1 MTDQAD
7 RNAATVTLK
16 HVAERAG
23 LSVATASL
31 ALSGSPRIPDVTR
44 ERVRSAAEILG
55 YTPNGAARALRSKRH
70 GAIGLFVF
78 DPGSALGLSFY
89 SEAVL
94 AVADEALRQ
103 DLAVT
108 LVNAWPHTRNGLSQ
122 AVLSARVD
130 AAVCIGGG
138 FTVEDAQQLE
148 RRGLPYIFVGKRELP
163 GVQVPYVSTNYLE
176 GARLA
181 TTHLLELGHKRVA
194 VGVRP
199 GDLARPWIRDRVA
212 GHSLAIRDA
221 GLPESAG
228 PLIELSD
235 DVVDLQDTPDVAH
248 RPEWDARRWLDDG
261 VTSIFVTDHGP
272 AGRLLR
278 SLRLQGIEVPRQVA
292 VVGFDDPPG
301 TDLLLPP
308 LTVVRQPLAAL
319 GAAAART
326 VIAWLGGAPR
336 EPQATMLEPSL
347 VVRHSCG
354 AHLRLNG
361 HSRN

>member
-1 MTDQAD
+1 MTG
-7 RNAATVTLK
+7 RNEAAVTLK
-16 HVAERAG
+16 DVAEQAG
-23 LSVATASL
+23 LSVAAASL
-31 ALSGSPRIPDVTR
+31 ALSGSSRIPDATR
-44 ERVRSAAEILG
+44 ERVRSAADALG
-55 YTPNGAARALRSKRH
+55 YTPNRAARALRSSRH

-103 DLAVT
+103 DLALA
-108 LVNAWPHTRNGLSQ
+108 LVNAWPHSRNSRSGLSR

-138 FTVEDAQQLE
+138 FTIEDAHQLE
-148 RRGLPYIFVGKRELP
+148 RRGLPYIFIGKRELP
-163 GVQVPYVSTNYLE
+163 GVDVPYVSTNYLQ

-181 TTHLLELGHKRVA
+181 TTHLLALGHRRVA

-199 GDLARPWIRDRVA
+199 GDLDRPWIRDRVA
-212 GHSLAIRDA
+212 GHALALREA

-228 PLIELSD
+228 PLIELPTAAAGD
-235 DVVDLQDTPDVAH
+235 TDVTDGAE
-248 RPEWDARRWLDDG
+248 RDARRWLADG
-261 VTSIFVTDHGP
+261 ITAIFVTDHGP
-272 AGRLLR
+272 AGLLLR
-278 SLRLQGIEVPRQVA
+278 ALRLQGIDVPRQIA

-301 TDLLLPP
+301 ADLLLPP
-308 LTVVRQPLAAL
+308 LTTVRQPLAAL

-326 VIAWLGGAPR
+326 VIAWAGGTPR
-336 EPQATMLEPSL
+336 QPNATMLEPSL

-361 HSRN
+361 HSHN